1 MTMNRMKESG
11 NPLQRGGAVAA
22 AITLLAIAAAGAD
35 PLPVAEL
42 KRTDPVNFATE
53 VYPFLRANCLACHN
67 STKAKAE
74 LILESPKDML
84 KGGDTGPAIVPGKA
98 DDSLLFTTSA
108 HIEEPTMPPANNK
121 SKAKDLTPEQLAL
134 LKLWI
139 DQGAKGDA
147 VSSAAPESWTF
158 LKGPQP
164 IYSAAFS
171 SDGRFAVAGRGQQ
184 LHVYDLRLGE
194 LVASLRDPAIKDPVA
209 HHDVVHSVAFSPD
222 GRIASGGFREAKIWQ
237 RSAASSTAPVALPG
251 EAASIAVSGD
261 AKRAAIGAAD
271 GTIVIIAL
279 DQPADAKPVT
289 VKDHAGAVT
298 GLAFSPDHAT
308 LFSVS
313 ADKTVKR
320 RPVADPA
327 KAVSLA
333 LPAPAV
339 AVALLDGGKRVAIAG
354 ADQTIR
360 LCAADLAPP
369 AAPAAPK
376 PAAAPAAPAPAVPAP
391 AAPAPAAPAP
401 AAPAPAA
408 PAPAV
413 APSPFVEA
421 KPHTSPLIALATANA
436 AGTEFLAAH
445 EDGTVVHLK
454 LDPAKPAT
462 APTEVRRIA
471 HGAPIKQ
478 IAVSSSGRLATAGV
492 AGPVSLWNLA
502 DGAKVT
508 DLKGD
513 PSLQPRIDALNAE
526 SAIATRLKTYWGV
539 QGPEAE
545 KLWKAEA
552 DKAKLAGDEIAK
564 ARRDIVVKR
573 ADLRK
578 LETQLPA
585 AKPEDV
591 TKAAEA
597 LAAAERTLTGAIRN
611 RDLSARLAGDSFAK
625 QTSAIAGGQEAD
637 ATIAALKAEVEA
649 LQKLIAEQD
658 TKTLTPS
665 IAFSPDGTTLAQGL
679 ADGTVR
685 LRAATTGAWLED
697 VPAAGAVQSLAYA
710 GTSRLLTARAG
721 KTAQVWT
728 LPGAAWSLAKT
739 LGDGKAAD
747 PFIDRVTAVAFS
759 PDGTR
764 LATGTGV
771 PSRSGQIRLWDT
783 TAWTVTASNDEAHGD
798 TLTSFV
804 FSPAGDRIASGA
816 TDRLVK
822 VFAVETLAQEQTFE
836 GHTNHVL
843 DVDWNADGLT
853 IASAGADLQV
863 KIWDLAEGQ
872 QKSKVEGYEKEVGS
886 VAYVGGTDTLL
897 TASGDKTLKLANAP
911 LPEAGDTFLHAAA
924 ASADGK
930 LIISGGQD
938 SVLRVHDAVAKKL
951 VKAFP
956 SPEAGKEN
964 VAAAK

>member
-1 MTMNRMKESG
+1 MRSH
-11 NPLQRGGAVAA
+11 PIPALLV
-22 AITLLAIAAAGAD
+22 TLAGLATVKAE
-35 PLPVAEL
+35 PLPVADL
-42 KRTDPVNFATE
+42 KRTEPVNFATE

-67 STKAKAE
+67 STKAKAD

-84 KGGDTGPAIVPGKA
+84 KGGDTGPSIVPGKA

-121 SKAKDLTPEQLAL
+121 SKAKNLTPEQLAL

-139 DQGAKGDA
+139 NQGAKGDA
-147 VSSAAPESWTF
+147 VSSAAPESWTL

-164 IYSAAFS
+164 IYTAALSA
-171 SDGRFAVAGRGQQ
+171 DGRYAVAGRGQQ
-184 LHVYDLRLGE
+184 LHVYDLRLGK
-194 LVASLRDPAIKDPVA
+194 LAATLRDPNLKEPVA
-209 HHDVVHSVAFSPD
+209 HLDIVNAIAFSPD
-222 GRIASGGFREAKIWQ
+222 GRLATGGYREAKIWE
-237 RSAASSTAPVALPG
+237 RSAASATAPLTLPG
-251 EAASIAVSGD
+251 DAGALAVTADG
-261 AKRAAIGAAD
+261 KHAAIGTAD
-271 GTIVIIAL
+271 GTILLVAL

-298 GLAFSPDHAT
+298 GLAFSPDQAT
-308 LFSVS
+308 LYSVS

-320 RPVADPA
+320 RPVADPT

-333 LPAPAV
+333 LPAPAT
-339 AVALLDGGKRVAIAG
+339 AVTVLNGGKHLAIAG
-354 ADQTIR
+354 ADQTLR
-360 LCAADLAPP
+360 LCAADLTPP

-376 PAAAPAAPAPAVPAP
+376 PATPPAAPAPAPAPAAGAPAPAPATPAP

-401 AAPAPAA
+401 PAPAPAPAA
-408 PAPAV
+408 P
-413 APSPFVEA
+413 PSPFVEI
-421 KPHTSPLIALATANA
+421 KPRTSPLLAVAAANA

-445 EDGTVVHLK
+445 EDGTVVHFK
-454 LDPAKPAT
+454 IDPAKPT
-462 APTEVRRIA
+462 AAPAEVRRLA

-478 IAVSSSGRLATAGV
+478 IAVAPATGRLATAAA
-492 AGPVSLWNLA
+492 AGPVQLWNLA
-502 DGAKVT
+502 DGAKVAE
-508 DLKGD
+508 LKGD
-513 PSLQPRIDALNAE
+513 PSLQPRIDALTAA
-526 SAIATRLKTYWGV
+526 SAVATRLKTYWGA
-539 QGPEAE
+539 QAPEAE

-552 DKAKLAGDEIAK
+552 DKAKAAGDEIAK
-564 ARRDIVVKR
+564 ARRDIVAKR
-573 ADLRK
+573 ADLKK

-585 AKPEDV
+585 AKPEDI

-597 LAAAERTLTGAIRN
+597 LAGAERALTGAIRN

-649 LQKLIAEQD
+649 LQKLATEQE
-658 TKTLTPS
+658 TKTLTPAL
-665 IAFSPDGTTLAQGL
+665 AFSSDGTVLAQGL

-685 LRAATTGAWLED
+685 LRAADTGLWLED
-697 VPAAGAVQSLAYA
+697 VAAPGAVQRLAFA
-710 GTSRLLTARAG
+710 GTGRVVTAREG

-728 LPGAAWSLAKT
+728 LPGASWTLAKT
-739 LGDGKAAD
+739 LGDGKTPD
-747 PFIDRVTAVAFS
+747 PFVDRVTALAFS

-783 TAWTVTASNDEAHGD
+783 AAWAVVASNDEAHGD
-798 TLTSFV
+798 TLTTFV
-804 FSPAGDRIASGA
+804 FSPQGDRLASGS
-816 TDRLVK
+816 TDRLIR

-843 DVDWNADGLT
+843 DLDWNADGLT
-853 IASAGADLQV
+853 LASAGADLQV

-872 QKSKVEGYEKEVGS
+872 QKSKVEGYAKEVGS

-911 LPEAGDTFLHAAA
+911 LPDAGDTFLHTAA

-930 LIISGGQD
+930 VIISGGQD
-938 SVLRVHDAVAKKL
+938 SVLRVHDAVGKKL
-951 VKAFP
+951 LKSFP
-956 SPEAGKEN
+956 SPDAQD
-964 VAAAK
+964 VAATK